1 MKKINYMEP
10 LSSFAISLA
19 AGIVLDFYNQS
30 QGSVKIELQ
39 KAFKK
44 ALRLWCKNPFLRRKR
59 KRELGSKIHEL
70 LLKPELIADFQ
81 SQNTELTSFYKKYE
95 EVIAQYSSAY
105 NYLKEIKDLQR
116 FREQISLLSNIKDT
130 VEDTNKKFTE
140 FIENNL
146 PQKSKVLEAEW
157 KRQLEVYKEN
167 IYNLKP
173 KTALNLLVKLEDC
186 FIAND
191 TKPTN
196 ALLASIE
203 FLKAQCYELLNQA
216 KEMYKCYVK
225 AYGLDSLTIQIKEK
239 ACYSYS
245 KIGER
250 EKSINLIQ
258 EILNIDEFNSTAW
271 AMKIIIDEGKN
282 LETHILAT
290 PSIVREDWNFKR
302 LVYLNI
308 LNNVDYEQQIEIFTK
323 YDFLTESYKEELITY
338 SNYKKALFVIE
349 IAISQLLKA
358 PYIEFTRNATENS
371 EAVKNTNKI
380 LGHFLQQM
388 SESEILKNYRIVEFC
403 FFFTEFVLTNKR
415 ESVLKMK
422 SLYQEIKKNDVSLLM
437 MLANSLQLIGEIDD
451 AIAIINVQE
460 TKFIETIHLEAFCY
474 LKKSDIE
481 NYVRISKELLS
492 STKKIDLNS
501 CESILSIPVTLNLNN
516 RTDDIELSDFID
528 NKEFD
533 SENLRKLI
541 SSFIRILKKQ
551 SNKEDVINLQS
562 IEDEIIKTNS
572 SIKFYIPYSY
582 FILENWDLAISS
594 FSKYV
599 SKEKESR
606 DLFFYILAL
615 DKSLTRNKELLELLE
630 IWRTTF
636 SFNEELLRIE
646 ADLCRQLPDWNRCLT
661 ISEQYLSKHNLDES
675 FLVLK
680 LISLNELDIEN
691 KNKRIEELAELFKE
705 FEFKFYGHVHNVSK
719 VLIENGFYKIAL
731 DIIYKKAIDN
741 GNIQAR
747 MDYFFATMQMPE
759 GIIQEKDI
767 IEIGS
772 HVKFSIENEVKF
784 IEVQLGNSFAEK
796 LIGHKKGEMIN
807 MERPMVKNIDSII
820 ILRIMDKYLCLH
832 DEILEEVKTN
842 PYSGFPMQ
850 SIEFKDTSPEGLNK
864 TFIEIFGAEGTI
876 QKQRHDDTFKKY
888 YNFNLSFT
896 ELIIQIYNSD
906 YLGGY
911 YNLVSY
917 KDGITQ
923 IPLVY
928 YPKNIS
934 IKDSEIVIDFS
945 SLLILYQIS
954 REHNVSFQNKF
965 LITKGVV
972 EYIRAFL
979 KKERLEPKE
988 KMSLNITND
997 RVTANQIPENA
1008 SESNVVYLEKL
1019 LSWIDSNCIETIVA
1033 SKLDLIRKLDGKI
1046 KNETFMNLIIEN
1058 VSLVMEK
1065 ENRIILTDDSI
1076 YFKFYPIQ
1084 SRKTISSELY
1094 VKSTFPGNENC
1105 LVEFVKNKYIGHTF
1119 HSNILLQEFNK
1130 KIKDQPNN
1138 FAHCINNTALRLI
1151 PSKYTIF
1158 TIISFLKQI
1167 AMNPL
1172 ITNELFKQQ
1181 ATNAFVNLLKGQ
1193 SEAKPYRITELLIR
1207 KEFELLGTKLDL
1219 IIESFNSALVIMGI
1233 GHD

>member
-1 MKKINYMEP
+1 MEP

-19 AGIVLDFYNQS
+19 AGIALDFYNQS
-30 QGSVKIELQ
+30 QGSVKIELK

-44 ALRLWCKNPFLRRKR
+44 ALKSWCKNPFIRGKRRR
-59 KRELGSKIHEL
+59 GLEFKIREL
-70 LLKPELIADFQ
+70 LLNPELIADFQ
-81 SQNTELTSFYKKYE
+81 SQNAELTSFYKKYE

-116 FREQISLLSNIKDT
+116 FREQITLLSDIKNT

-146 PQKSKVLEAEW
+146 PQNSKLLETEW
-157 KRQLEVYKEN
+157 KRQIEVYREN
-167 IYNLKP
+167 IFNLKP
-173 KTALNLLVKLEDC
+173 KTALNLLVKLEES

-191 TKPTN
+191 TNPSQ

-225 AYGLDSLTIQIKEK
+225 AYGLNSLPIQIKEK

-245 KIGER
+245 KIGKR
-250 EKSINLIQ
+250 QKSTDLIQ
-258 EILNIDEFNSTAW
+258 EILDIDELNSTAW
-271 AMKIIIDEGKN
+271 AMKIIIDDGNN
-282 LETHILAT
+282 LEAHILET
-290 PSIVREDWNFKR
+290 PLIVREDWNFKR

-308 LNNVDYEQQIEIFTK
+308 LNNEKYQEQIEIFTK
-323 YDFLTESYKEELITY
+323 YDFLNEKYKKEPVTY

-349 IAISQLLKA
+349 ITLSQLLRE
-358 PYIEFTRNATENS
+358 PYIEFTRNL
-371 EAVKNTNKI
+371 TNNLEEIKKTNEI
-380 LGHFLQQM
+380 LSHFLQQM
-388 SESEILKNYRIVEFC
+388 TESEILTNYRIVEFC
-403 FFFTEFVLTNKR
+403 YSFTEFVLSEKR
-415 ESVLKMK
+415 EPVLKMK
-422 SLYQEIKKNDVSLLM
+422 SLYKEIKKHDVALLM
-437 MLANSLQLIGEIDD
+437 MLANSLQLIGDVDD
-451 AIAIINVQE
+451 AIAVINEQE

-481 NYVRISKELLS
+481 NYIRVSKELLYS
-492 STKKIDLNS
+492 ISKIDLIS
-501 CESILSIPVTLNLNN
+501 SESILSIPVTLYQNN
-516 RTDDIELSDFID
+516 RIEDIELSDFMV

-533 SENLRKLI
+533 PDSLKLLI
-541 SSFIRILKKQ
+541 SSFIRVLKKQ
-551 SNKEDVINLQS
+551 SNNQDVLNLQS

-582 FILENWDLAISS
+582 YILENWELAISS
-594 FSKYV
+594 FSKFV
-599 SKEKESR
+599 SKAKESR

-615 DKSLTRNKELLELLE
+615 DKSLTKNKELLELLE
-630 IWRTTF
+630 IWRTKF

-661 ISEQYLSKHNLDES
+661 ISEYYLVKHNFDES

-680 LISLNELDIEN
+680 LISINELDIEN
-691 KNKRIEELAELFKE
+691 KNKRIEKLAELFKE
-705 FEFKFYGHVHNVSK
+705 FDFKFYGHVHNVSK
-719 VLIENGFYKIAL
+719 VLIQNGFYKIAL
-731 DIIYKKAIDN
+731 DIIYKKAIDS

-747 MDYFFATMQMPE
+747 MDYFFATTQMPE
-759 GIIQEKDI
+759 GIIQEKEI
-767 IEIGS
+767 IEVGSYVKVSIG
-772 HVKFSIENEVKF
+772 KEVKF
-784 IEVQLGNSFAEK
+784 IHVQPGNSLAEK
-796 LIGHKKGEMIN
+796 LIGHKKGDTIN

-850 SIEFKDTSPEGLNK
+850 SFEFKDTSPEGLNK
-864 TFIEIFGAEGTI
+864 AFIEMFGAEGTI
-876 QKQRHDDTFKKY
+876 QKQRQDDTFKKY

-911 YNLVSY
+911 YNLISY

-934 IKDSEIVIDFS
+934 INDSEIVIDFS

-954 REHNVSFQNKF
+954 REHNITFKDRF

-972 EYIRAFL
+972 EYLRGFL

-988 KMSLNITND
+988 KMSLNITHE
-997 RVTANQIPENA
+997 RVTADKIPENA
-1008 SESNVVYLEKL
+1008 TESNIVFLEKL
-1019 LSWIDSNCIETIVA
+1019 IKWIGSNCIETIVS
-1033 SKLDLIRKLDGKI
+1033 SKLDVIRKLDDGKLE
-1046 KNETFMNLIIEN
+1046 NETFMNLIIEN

-1076 YFKFYPIQ
+1076 YLKFYPIQ
-1084 SRKTISSELY
+1084 SGKTISSELY
-1094 VKSTFPGNENC
+1094 IKSTLRENENC
-1105 LVEFVKNKYIGHTF
+1105 LIEFVKNKYTGH
-1119 HSNILLQEFNK
+1119 SYNSKILLQEFNK
-1130 KIKDQPNN
+1130 KLKDQPNN
-1138 FAHCINNTALRLI
+1138 FAHCINSNALRLI
-1151 PSKYTIF
+1151 PSKFTIF
-1158 TIISFLKQI
+1158 TVVSFLKQI
-1167 AMNPL
+1167 AMNPI
-1172 ITNELFKQQ
+1172 ITNELFKQES
-1181 ATNAFVNLLKGQ
+1181 TNALVNLLKGQ
-1193 SEAKPYRITELLIR
+1193 NEEKPFRITELLLK
-1207 KEFELLGTKLDL
+1207 KEFKLLGVKLEIVL
-1219 IIESFNSALVIMGI
+1219 ESYNSALDILGI
-1233 GHD
+1233 N